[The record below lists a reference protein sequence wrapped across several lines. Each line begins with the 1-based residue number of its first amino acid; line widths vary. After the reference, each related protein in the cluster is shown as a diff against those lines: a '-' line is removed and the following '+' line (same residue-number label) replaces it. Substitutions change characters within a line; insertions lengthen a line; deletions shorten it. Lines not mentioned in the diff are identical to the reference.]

1 MLIKNSG
8 EGTLLVHNIMS
19 GLEKQKKYVH
29 YIGVGPFFK
38 KKTSCNLIMQDVY
51 QLLRAFGPVLEGKQ
65 NIT

>member
-1 MLIKNSG
+1 M
-8 EGTLLVHNIMS
+8 VHNNMG
-19 GLEKQKKYVH
+19 GLEKPKKYVH
-29 YIGVGPFFK
+29 YMGVGPFFKK